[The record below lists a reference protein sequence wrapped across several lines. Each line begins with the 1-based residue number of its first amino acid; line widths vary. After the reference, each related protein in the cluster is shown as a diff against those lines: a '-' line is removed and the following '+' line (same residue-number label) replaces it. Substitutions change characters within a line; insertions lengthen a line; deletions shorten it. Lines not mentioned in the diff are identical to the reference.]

1 MKRSTSTNDSFSASS
16 TQSFPKSLQNI
27 FPDDEIE
34 DVVGEVKLS
43 ESQKS
48 VAMSNVYSMDFTDSS
63 SSEKHNSSGME
74 TYILEWDSEDSESS
88 ALQGN
93 LSIISV
99 KDSRP
104 TKPILVNKD
113 AQCDVTKKISKSSST
128 SLNKCSIFAQEIFTQ
143 TSKTIIELAES
154 DGAIRKIDSKT
165 LETQTSFISI
175 TENKT
180 FEYRIEVSGA
190 AQNLIRNDVGDS
202 GDNYLDVVA
211 PQQIFPNSIDDGS
224 SKFVTSE
231 TDNEKSDDGTSNNS
245 SCSNDKLADIVND
258 DFKDNDLLYD
268 ESNEDRYEITSEFEQ
283 SPNISDME
291 EDSLM
296 EIKAKDSKVDNESD
310 TCNTPISVDNDV
322 AELYTKLSE
331 TVEFYMP
338 NQEQEK
344 RRIIGY
350 LTPLTEESIVK
361 KDSTGEMECSSSN
374 NIIDLTAD
382 DNDVLFTNNA
392 GIKVKLFPKSESNKE
407 IESFKLPP
415 IQGNHNNSDGNLNFL
430 FNGKGSNKNSSP
442 GDDRRDRNLNR
453 NMDRWEIGTKD
464 LASGESPLISGRSD
478 AERASH
484 GSVQLPPI
492 HAEGHGTHSPSKLDQ
507 HLSNSSK
514 TDAVSSEPTLP
525 ISIKEKI
532 RELKMSH
539 RPRNSWTNSKY
550 TYGSGSRSGSPSTV
564 SPDESRVT
572 DAAERGCELVC
583 IELLKKLRSQS
594 WFEVADS
601 LEDLPRLMDKFWG
614 IIAEHRIADLIR
626 QVTAHVESPRT
637 QVARAACNTLASI
650 LKNTNYTKKPDFYE
664 AVTILLIK
672 TGSFSRPVRRAAN
685 VALDDIV
692 CGVDLSHAITALC
705 IHGASHKSAL
715 VRCAA
720 ARLLVV
726 CCALGGGGRDLLRTR
741 PPTAACARKHA
752 LRSLA
757 LLLDDKSTE
766 ARKYAERLYSMLRP
780 LANFEAYYL
789 TDVDLDTASRQMKK
803 YDQLLLCGPP
813 ETR

>member
-27 FPDDEIE
+27 FQDDEIE

-63 SSEKHNSSGME
+63 SEKHNSSGME

-93 LSIISV
+93 VSIISV
-99 KDSRP
+99 KDRP
-104 TKPILVNKD
+104 AKPVLVNKD
-113 AQCDVTKKISKSSST
+113 AQCDVTKKISRSSST
-128 SLNKCSIFAQEIFTQ
+128 SLNKCSIIAQEIFTQ

-154 DGAIRKIDSKT
+154 DGAVRKRIDSKT

-180 FEYRIEVSGA
+180 FEYRIEVTGA
-190 AQNLIRNDVGDS
+190 TQNLIRNEVGDS
-202 GDNYLDVVA
+202 GDNYLDVITS
-211 PQQIFPNSIDDGS
+211 PQIFPNSIDDGS

-245 SCSNDKLADIVND
+245 SCSNDKLADVVND

-268 ESNEDRYEITSEFEQ
+268 ESNEDRYENTSEFEQ
-283 SPNISDME
+283 SPNNSDIE

-296 EIKAKDSKVDNESD
+296 ENKAKASKHDNESD

-331 TVEFYMP
+331 TVEFHMP
-338 NQEQEK
+338 NPDQEK
-344 RRIIGY
+344 RRIGY
-350 LTPLTEESIVK
+350 LTPLTEESVVK
-361 KDSTGEMECSSSN
+361 KDSTGEIECSSSH
-374 NIIDLTAD
+374 NIIDLTGD

-392 GIKVKLFPKSESNKE
+392 GIKVKIFPKSESNKE

-430 FNGKGSNKNSSP
+430 FNSSKGTNKSNSS
-442 GDDRRDRNLNR
+442 GVNDDRRDRNLNR
-453 NMDRWEIGTKD
+453 NMDRWELGTKD

-492 HAEGHGTHSPSKLDQ
+492 HVEGHVAHSPSKPDQ

-514 TDAVSSEPTLP
+514 TDVVASEPTLP

-550 TYGSGSRSGSPSTV
+550 YGSGSRSGSPSTV

-583 IELLKKLRSQS
+583 IELLKKLRSQT

-601 LEDLPRLMDKFWG
+601 LEDLPRLMDKFWSV
-614 IIAEHRIADLIR
+614 IAEHRIADLIR

-637 QVARAACNTLASI
+637 QVARAACNTLATI

-813 ETR
+813 ESR

>member
-1 MKRSTSTNDSFSASS
+1 M
-16 TQSFPKSLQNI
+16 
-27 FPDDEIE
+27 DDESE
-34 DVVGEVKLS
+34 DVVSEVKLS

-63 SSEKHNSSGME
+63 SEKHNSSGME
-74 TYILEWDSEDSESS
+74 TYVLEWDSDDSESS
-88 ALQGN
+88 ALHGN
-93 LSIISV
+93 ASIISMR
-99 KDSRP
+99 DRP
-104 TKPILVNKD
+104 AKSVHINKD
-113 AQCDVTKKISKSSST
+113 GQSDVTKKIGKSSST
-128 SLNKCSIFAQEIFTQ
+128 SLNKCSIIAQEIFTQ

-154 DGAIRKIDSKT
+154 DGAVRKPFDSKT

-175 TENKT
+175 TENRT
-180 FEYRIEVSGA
+180 VEYRIKVSGA
-190 AQNLIRNDVGDS
+190 AQNFNRSEIGDCHYH
-202 GDNYLDVVA
+202 NLDVVTS
-211 PQQIFPNSIDDGS
+211 PRIFPNSIDDGS
-224 SKFVTSE
+224 SKFVISE
-231 TDNEKSDDGTSNNS
+231 TENEKFEDDTSNDS
-245 SCSNDKLADIVND
+245 SCNSKKHVEVVND
-258 DFKDNDLLYD
+258 DLKDNDLLPYD
-268 ESNEDRYEITSEFEQ
+268 EINEDRYEDTSELEQ
-283 SPNISDME
+283 SPNISDFE

-296 EIKAKDSKVDNESD
+296 EMKAKDRKHENESD
-310 TCNTPISVDNDV
+310 TTVVTPKSVDNDV
-322 AELYTKLSE
+322 AELYNKLSE
-331 TVEFYMP
+331 TMEFHAS
-338 NQEQEK
+338 NQDHDKK
-344 RRIIGY
+344 RVGY
-350 LTPLTEESIVK
+350 LTPLTEESVPK
-361 KDSTGEMECSSSN
+361 KDSAREMECSTS
-374 NIIDLTAD
+374 NIIDLTRD

-392 GIKVKLFPKSESNKE
+392 GIKVKLFPKPESNKE
-407 IESFKLPP
+407 LDSFKLPP
-415 IQGNHNNSDGNLNFL
+415 IQGSNNNADGNLNFL
-430 FNGKGSNKNSSP
+430 FNGSKGTNKSNLP
-442 GDDRRDRNLNR
+442 GVNDERRDRSLNR
-453 NMDRWEIGTKD
+453 NIDRWEIGTKD
-464 LASGESPLISGRSD
+464 LASGESPLISGRSHS
-478 AERASH
+478 ARASH

-492 HAEGHGTHSPSKLDQ
+492 HVEGHVAHSSSKPDQ
-507 HLSNSSK
+507 HSSK
-514 TDAVSSEPTLP
+514 TDDPEPTSP

-539 RPRNSWTNSKY
+539 RPRNSWINSKY

-572 DAAERGCELVC
+572 EAAERGCELICV
-583 IELLKKLRSQS
+583 ELLKKLRSQS

-601 LEDLPRLMDKFWG
+601 LEDLPRVMDKFWG
-614 IIAEHRIADLIR
+614 VIAEHRIADLLR

-637 QVARAACNTLASI
+637 QVARAACNTLAMI

-685 VALDDIV
+685 MALDDIV
-692 CGVDLSHAITALC
+692 CGVDLSHAITAVC
-705 IHGASHKSAL
+705 IHGASHKSPL

-780 LANFEAYYL
+780 LSNFEAYYL

-813 ETR
+813 ESR